1 MSFEYDEKGKIY
13 TNVVRKKAVNA
24 MLQTTTHL
32 MRGKLHIRQDQR
44 VKDELDLNES
54 FLALTD
60 VSVLGM
66 DGKPIYQAPF
76 LAVCRSQI
84 VWVIPEEMEEG
95 SADE

>member
-13 TNVVRKKAVNA
+13 TNVVRKKVVNA

-32 MRGKLHIRQDQR
+32 MRGTLHIHHDER
-44 VKDELDLNES
+44 VKDELDRDES

-60 VSVLGM
+60 VSVLGV
-66 DGKPIYQAPF
+66 DGKPIHQAPF
-76 LAVCRSQI
+76 LAVRRSQI